1 MAEPVTIQD
10 IYNLFRASQQ
20 ESERRA
26 AAADYRTAEL
36 DRQLATLAAE
46 ADRRLTRIERLA
58 AQASQE
64 VSRLGSRWGQF
75 VENLVEPAVVQLFHA
90 RGIEV
95 LRALGGVRKST
106 AQLFDMEQPQNG
118 IPRRDKRDTKGARPW
133 VADRAGL
140 T

>member
-1 MAEPVTIQD
+1 M
-10 IYNLFRASQQ
+10 
-20 ESERRA
+20 SEREARQGFPAPLSSLGEGLGVRA
-26 AAADYRTAEL
+26 DL
-36 DRQLATLAAE
+36 LTLAAE
-46 ADRRLTRIERLA
+46 ADRRLTQIEQLF

-64 VSRLGSRWGQF
+64 VSRLGRPWGQF

-95 LRALGGVRKST
+95 LRALAGVRKST